1 MIKTRLKVGALSVL
15 MTGIFPLPVFAV
27 DLVGSFQLAKEADP
41 AYQAAKADQK
51 ATYSQGISG
60 RLSYLP
66 NYSYTRQ
73 QLPTLASP
81 NLTQTL
87 TQPIFNAALAAQ
99 VAQGGPTLT
108 LAGSNFQSKTND
120 LAKKTMNAV
129 AQIVLATEAI
139 KANDSQINALE
150 SQYKGAQR
158 KYELGQGTVTDL
170 LDVQVKFEQAKAND
184 LTLKANLKGARDQF
198 FAITGYQAGPN
209 DFILPNK
216 HEDFKVDPLEAL
228 LEKADKE
235 NPDIISARANE
246 KIAKYDIAK
255 ATGSVLPTVSYVLQK
270 TNYNGVQSNNNGI
283 ALSIPIDANSYAD
296 TYTAV
301 AKSQSSTATR
311 LQAETQ
317 TKVEVQR
324 LHALVEAGLESL
336 KIKWKA
342 MDTARLSVVANQKSY
357 EAGVK
362 STTDVLIAIQTLY
375 QARNDYAQSA
385 TNQATNY
392 MNLLLA
398 SAEEQDQVMQKT
410 QQFLFR
416 K

>member
-1 MIKTRLKVGALSVL
+1 MTFKLKTAMPL
-15 MTGIFPLPVFAV
+15 MVATLFAPLPAYSM
-27 DLVGSFQLAKEADP
+27 DLVGSFMAAKDADP
-41 AYQAAKADQK
+41 GYQAAKADK
-51 ATYSQGISG
+51 NATTSQAISG

-66 NYSYTRQ
+66 NYMYTRQ

-87 TQPIFNAALAAQ
+87 TQPIFNASLAAQ
-99 VAQGGPTLT
+99 VGQGGPTMV
-108 LAGSNFQSKTND
+108 LAGSNFQSKTNE
-120 LAKKTMNAV
+120 LAQKTLNAV
-129 AQIVLATEAI
+129 NQIVLSIEAI
-139 KANDSQINALE
+139 KANDSQINSLE

-198 FAITGYQAGPN
+198 MAITGHYPESN

-216 HEDFKVDPLEAL
+216 HEDFKVDPLDVILAKVE
-228 LEKADKE
+228 KE
-235 NPDIISARANE
+235 NPSNISARANE
-246 KIAKYDIAK
+246 SIAKYDIAK

-270 TNYNGVQSNNNGI
+270 TNYNNVVSNNNGI
-283 ALSIPIDANSYAD
+283 AISIPIDANSYAD
-296 TYTAV
+296 TYTSY
-301 AKSQSSTATR
+301 AKAQASSSNR
-311 LQAETQ
+311 LQTETQ
-317 TKVEVQR
+317 TKVEAQK

-342 MDTARLSVVANQKSY
+342 MDTARLSVTANQKSY

-375 QARNDYAQSA
+375 QARNEYAQAA
-385 TNQATNY
+385 TNQASNL
-392 MNLLLA
+392 MNLLLVA
-398 SAEEQDQVMQKT
+398 AENPDEVVQKT
-410 QQFLFR
+410 QLFLFR